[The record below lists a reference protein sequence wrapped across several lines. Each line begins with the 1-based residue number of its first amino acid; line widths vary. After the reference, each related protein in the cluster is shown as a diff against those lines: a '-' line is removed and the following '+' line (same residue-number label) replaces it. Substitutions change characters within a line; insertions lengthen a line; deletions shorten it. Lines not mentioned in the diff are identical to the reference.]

1 LKWKQTA
8 LVHDVEKCRISLGTF
23 AVGSPYQYIGGWW
36 IKNGKTISDPTAHY
50 ILMGGSMAKQD
61 CGPEILELQKQME
74 ELRAQQAV
82 QEEKME
88 PPHEKEAS
96 AAGEKDTSS
105 ELTQLRE
112 KLEEFADLLQQDL
125 KQIPTTTAVAI
136 FALGVLFGR
145 LMPR

>member
-1 LKWKQTA
+1 
-8 LVHDVEKCRISLGTF
+8 
-23 AVGSPYQYIGGWW
+23 
-36 IKNGKTISDPTAHY
+36 
-50 ILMGGSMAKQD
+50 MAKQD

-74 ELRAQQAV
+74 ELRAQQAM

-96 AAGEKDTSS
+96 DAGEKDTHS

-136 FALGVLFGR
+136 FALGILFGR
-145 LMPR
+145 LMSR